1 MTMNKRSTFFDA
13 GLLRRFARDESA
25 ATAIE
30 YALIASGIS
39 IVIAAT
45 VFQVGTAVKADFTSV
60 STALK

>member
-1 MTMNKRSTFFDA
+1 MSKRSALSEA
-13 GLLRRFARDESA
+13 GLLRSFVRDESA

-45 VFQVGTAVKADFTSV
+45 VFSVGTAVKTDFTNV
-60 STALK
+60 STSLK